1 MSRGSSSGL
10 EIACALLFA
19 GALWTFKT
27 SLFLA
32 RIARNLRNEWHRH
45 DQPTQRT
52 EKK

>member
-19 GALWTFKT
+19 GALWTFKAT
-27 SLFLA
+27 LFFA

-45 DQPTQRT
+45 DQPTQGT